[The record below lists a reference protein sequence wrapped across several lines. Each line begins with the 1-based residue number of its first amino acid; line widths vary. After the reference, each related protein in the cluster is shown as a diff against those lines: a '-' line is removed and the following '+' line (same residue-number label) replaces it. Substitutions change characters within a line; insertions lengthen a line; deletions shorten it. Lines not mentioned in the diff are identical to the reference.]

1 VPDQTTDPMID
12 INDLS
17 EQLDVPVKTIRNKL
31 SNGTWPLPPKRI
43 GRSLR
48 WLQSNVNRFK
58 RGEI

>member
-1 VPDQTTDPMID
+1 VAERTIDPMID

-17 EQLDVPVKTIRNKL
+17 DQLKIRVKTIRNKL
-31 SNGTWPLPPKRI
+31 SNGTWPLRPKRI

-48 WLQSNVNRFK
+48 WLQSDVDRFK